1 MPPLIPVS
9 VTVVKTG
16 RPIVTSRA
24 RPGGPGAATLRPVST
39 HDGPARLKDVAALA
53 GVSVKTVSNVVNDYP
68 YVRASTRSRVQAALD
83 ELGYR
88 PNMAAR
94 NLRSHRT
101 GVIALAVP
109 EMDAPYFAELA
120 HHVVRCASEHGWV
133 VLVDETGQIQDESLR
148 EREQEAAA
156 GVRRNLID
164 GAILSPLALDD
175 ADLTE
180 YGSVPLVLLGERLDS
195 HVADHVVV
203 DNRGAAAA
211 LTRHLLETGRRR
223 IAVIGAQPPPF
234 GHTARLRLQGY
245 TDALTAAGLPVD
257 ESLVV
262 PALEW
267 RRHAGAAAM
276 QQLLDRPEPPDA
288 VFCLND
294 LLALGALHTLAE
306 AGVRVPQ
313 EMAVVGFDD
322 IEEARFAT
330 PSLTT
335 VAPDKAA
342 IAREAVAHLARRL
355 NPEGE
360 WTPEEV
366 TVGYTLAL
374 RSSSS

>member
-1 MPPLIPVS
+1 MI
-9 VTVVKTG
+9 
-16 RPIVTSRA
+16 SRA
-24 RPGGPGAATLRPVST
+24 RPDVPGAASLRPVST
-39 HDGPARLKDVAALA
+39 RDGPARLKDVAVLA
-53 GVSVKTVSNVVNDYP
+53 GVSVKTVSNVVNNYP

-83 ELGYR
+83 QLGYR

-120 HHVVRCASEHGWV
+120 HHVVRYASEHGWV

-180 YGSVPLVLLGERLDS
+180 YGSVPLVLLGERLES
-195 HVADHVVV
+195 GVADHVVV
-203 DNRGAAAA
+203 DNRGAAAE
-211 LTRHLLETGRRR
+211 LTRHLIDTGRRR

-234 GHTARLRLQGY
+234 GQTARLRLQGY
-245 TDALTAAGLPVD
+245 LDTLAAAGMTVD
-257 ESLVV
+257 DSLVV

-276 QQLLDRPEPPDA
+276 RQLLEQPVPERPDA

-294 LLALGALHTLAE
+294 LLALGALHALAE

-313 EMAVVGFDD
+313 EIAVVGFDD

-355 NPEGE
+355 SPEGN
-360 WTPEEV
+360 WSPEEV
-366 TVGYTLAL
+366 TVGYTLQL
-374 RSSSS
+374 RGSST